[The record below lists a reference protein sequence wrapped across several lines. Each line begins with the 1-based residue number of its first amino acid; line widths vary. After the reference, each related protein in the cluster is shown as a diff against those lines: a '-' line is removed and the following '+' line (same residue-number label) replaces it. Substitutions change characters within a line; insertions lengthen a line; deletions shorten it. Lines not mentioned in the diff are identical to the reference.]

1 MKRLIFA
8 LTVFAGIGM
17 ISCDNQD
24 ANISNS
30 LTEQKVEAKQEVV
43 TPEEPKM
50 QSIGDLDFVRLS
62 DIEKLQKKDSKMVLI
77 DVYTDWCGPCKMMD
91 KITFADPEVQAAIKK
106 DFHMIKFNAEGNYTV
121 NYKGQEYGNPNHT
134 PNKRG
139 RNSRHE
145 FSYKLPVS
153 AYPTILVLNED
164 LEIVNNIRGFQK
176 PEQFV
181 QSLEAVKG

>member
-1 MKRLIFA
+1 
-8 LTVFAGIGM
+8 
-17 ISCDNQD
+17 
-24 ANISNS
+24 
-30 LTEQKVEAKQEVV
+30 
-43 TPEEPKM
+43 
-50 QSIGDLDFVRLS
+50 
-62 DIEKLQKKDSKMVLI
+62 
-77 DVYTDWCGPCKMMD
+77 
-91 KITFADPEVQAAIKK
+91 
-106 DFHMIKFNAEGNYTV
+106 MIKFNAEGNYSLK
-121 NYKGQEYGNPNHT
+121 YKGKEYDNPNYT

-181 QSLEAVKG
+181 ESLKAVKG

>member
-1 MKRLIFA
+1 MKRIVY
-8 LTVFAGIGM
+8 TCMIVAGILA
-17 ISCDNQD
+17 ISCDNQKVD
-24 ANISNS
+24 VSNS
-30 LTEQKVEAKQEVV
+30 LTGQKEDPKQEVV
-43 TPEEPKM
+43 TPDEPEM
-50 QSIGDLDFVRLS
+50 ESIGNLDFVRLS
-62 DIEKLQKKDSKMVLI
+62 DIEKIQKKDPKMVLI

-91 KITFADPEVQAAIKK
+91 RLTFADAEVQEAINK
-106 DFHMIKFNAEGNYTV
+106 DFHMIKFNAEGNYKLK
-121 NYKGQEYGNPNHT
+121 YKGKEYGNPNYT

-145 FSYKLPVS
+145 FSSKLPVS

-181 QSLEAVKG
+181 ESLQSVKG